1 MSDWLETVEGEEEEY
16 SPPTFAEAKEE
27 FEFWIEQ
34 YSESQRD
41 WPKEYRFRY
50 KKGRDPDVLAYI
62 ILSSDEKL
70 KIQN

>member
-1 MSDWLETVEGEEEEY
+1 M
-16 SPPTFAEAKEE
+16 PPTFAEAKEE

-50 KKGRDPDVLAYI
+50 KKGCDPDVLAYI